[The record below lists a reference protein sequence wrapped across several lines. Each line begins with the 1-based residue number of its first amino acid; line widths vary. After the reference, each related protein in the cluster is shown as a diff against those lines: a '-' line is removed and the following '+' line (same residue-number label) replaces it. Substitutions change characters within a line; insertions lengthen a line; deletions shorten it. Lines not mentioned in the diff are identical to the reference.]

1 MLVAARRDLWTR
13 SMTGGD
19 SGERGFDAVG
29 RTGVGR
35 EGSDGGGIGRGGGG
49 GPGAGGRQGGGGG
62 NSSSG
67 KMIPGG
73 ASLAGRST
81 GAIPDLSVPQTMQ
94 LSLTS
99 SLTVL
104 HFGHV
109 QVSAIVNPVQIAFG
123 CSAS

>member
-13 SMTGGD
+13 SMTGGA

-35 EGSDGGGIGRGGGG
+35 EGSDGGGLGRGG
-49 GPGAGGRQGGGGG
+49 GGRQGGGGG

-109 QVSAIVNPVQIAFG
+109 QVSAIVNPVRIAFG